1 MIFKT
6 DESVILGV
14 DIDAIFPTLKRG
26 ATPNRIFRLRFD
38 RANPSIYRWEQ
49 EHQSPIDNNLFR
61 GLNISNNNQPIYEEA
76 L

>member
-1 MIFKT
+1 VNFKT

-14 DIDAIFPTLKRG
+14 DIDVIFPTLKRG

-38 RANPSIYRWEQ
+38 RANPPIYRWEQ
-49 EHQSPIDNNLFR
+49 ENQTPIDNNLFR
-61 GLNISNNNQPIYEEA
+61 GLNIFSNNQPIYEEA